1 VRFLVE
7 LGARGAR
14 AYSEIMRGFIS
25 ILSVLALAACGAA
38 APHPLV
44 ASYDVD
50 AHTIV
55 PIVYDAT
62 HAAHYRVAVVDP
74 HGNHARFVMVPDGG
88 GEPLV
93 VRIAA
98 QSYAI
103 NRFATCVGACST
115 QVAVTGNDA
124 HAREL
129 FDAIGTRAQAARLD
143 H

>member
-1 VRFLVE
+1 
-7 LGARGAR
+7 
-14 AYSEIMRGFIS
+14 MRGFIS
-25 ILSVLALAACGAA
+25 ILPVLALAACAA
-38 APHPLV
+38 TPHQASSPLV

-62 HAAHYRVAVVDP
+62 RAAHYRVAVVDP
-74 HGNHARFVMVPDGG
+74 QGSHARFVMVPDAGG
-88 GEPLV
+88 DPVV

-98 QSYAI
+98 QSYSI

-115 QVAVTGNDA
+115 SIAVTSPSGSDA

-129 FDAIGTRAQAARLD
+129 FEAIGVRAQAARLD